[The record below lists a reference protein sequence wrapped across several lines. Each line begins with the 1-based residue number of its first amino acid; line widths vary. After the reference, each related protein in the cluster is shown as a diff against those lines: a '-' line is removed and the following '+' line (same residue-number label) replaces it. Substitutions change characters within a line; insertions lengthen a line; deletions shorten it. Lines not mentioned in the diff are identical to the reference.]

1 MGRCRRRWGRDSEG
15 HRLSIVQ
22 DVETR
27 RLFGLLSFFACD
39 SGGIGPNAKPQYRV
53 TQRQLSSCSD
63 SYTIQVQPWTIKVLT
78 YCQSPDDALGEPDLV
93 RIYAPS
99 PSEDNIG
106 LLGPRSCHVTFPF
119 YSQFWVVSHWTGL
132 PTSGIHLVYCCS
144 ACHCTG
150 NVAPVLGLGVKKLQP
165 TQVVNMSRP
174 RFELRTFCVLD
185 RCDNQLR
192 HRPYDSDGPV

>member
-53 TQRQLSSCSD
+53 TQRQLSFCSD
-63 SYTIQVQPWTIKVLT
+63 SYDTSSTLDNQGTD
-78 YCQSPDDALGEPDLV
+78 CQSPGDALGEPDLV
-93 RIYAPS
+93 RIYVPS
-99 PSEDNIG
+99 PSEENIG
-106 LLGPRSCHVTFPF
+106 LLGPRSCHVMFPF

-132 PTSGIHLVYCCS
+132 PTSGIHGSTRVLGNVAMRMYVRTTFSYQEHLVYCCS
-144 ACHCTG
+144 ARGT
-150 NVAPVLGLGVKKLQP
+150 
-165 TQVVNMSRP
+165 
-174 RFELRTFCVLD
+174 LRQCLAWAIKN
-185 RCDNQLR
+185 CNQ
-192 HRPYDSDGPV
+192 HRLSI

>member
-1 MGRCRRRWGRDSEG
+1 MGRCRRCWGRDSEG

-93 RIYAPS
+93 RIYVPS
-99 PSEDNIG
+99 PSEENIG
-106 LLGPRSCHVTFPF
+106 LLGPRSCYVTFPF
-119 YSQFWVVSHWTGL
+119 YSQFWVVFHWTGL
-132 PTSGIHLVYCCS
+132 PTSGIHGPTRLLGNVAMHMYVRTTFSYQEHLVYCCS
-144 ACHCTG
+144 ARGT
-150 NVAPVLGLGVKKLQP
+150 
-165 TQVVNMSRP
+165 
-174 RFELRTFCVLD
+174 LRQCLAWAIKN
-185 RCDNQLR
+185 CNLR
-192 HRPYDSDGPV
+192 RLLI